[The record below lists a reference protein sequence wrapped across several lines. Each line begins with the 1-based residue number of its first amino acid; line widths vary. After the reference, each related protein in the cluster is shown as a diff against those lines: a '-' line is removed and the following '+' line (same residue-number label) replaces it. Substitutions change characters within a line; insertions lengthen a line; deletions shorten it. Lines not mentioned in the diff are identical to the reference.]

1 MHYEDVK
8 PLKRRGR
15 IVLTLYNESK
25 TQETV
30 FDPQT
35 MLTLFIFSCDLY
47 PFILFTTFIKV
58 KLLREYFK

>member
-1 MHYEDVK
+1 MVL
-8 PLKRRGR
+8 LK
-15 IVLTLYNESK
+15 ISLCNESK